1 MPRSPS
7 RRPGGRAVAG
17 RALDVPLLAFEL
29 IALMESVNLQ
39 SVLSDDSSAYAKAGT
54 ATLTRLRT
62 AASAQAPSLPGRFG
76 D

>member
-1 MPRSPS
+1 
-7 RRPGGRAVAG
+7 
-17 RALDVPLLAFEL
+17 
-29 IALMESVNLQ
+29 MESVNLQ